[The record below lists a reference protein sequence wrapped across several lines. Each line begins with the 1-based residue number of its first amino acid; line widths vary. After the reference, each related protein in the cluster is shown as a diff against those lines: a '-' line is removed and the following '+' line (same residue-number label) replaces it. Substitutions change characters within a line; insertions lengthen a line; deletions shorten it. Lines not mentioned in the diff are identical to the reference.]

1 MKSLEQL
8 SSEEADYQPSTE
20 VKNLLKQVHLVCV
33 VGGVGVGKNYLM
45 KQSGL
50 PVVGRVTSRPPRPDD
65 DPKTYSY
72 FTNEALTEMIARGEL
87 VQYAVDLPNKV
98 MYGSVLSDYVQN
110 GPTLADIWHWSV
122 DMLQNKGFGS
132 VSAISIISPWEQW
145 QHQLEERFA
154 RRDEAYKNARLEEA
168 VKSLEWTKGQ
178 ILRKNPNHAVVINGR
193 AHTAKSIRALQDF
206 AHGKHVPE
214 PPKASTLINE
224 LLMHLAQEVY

>member
-8 SSEEADYQPSTE
+8 SGEEADYQPSTE

-72 FTNEALTEMIARGEL
+72 FTNKALTEMIARGEL

-98 MYGSVLSDYVQN
+98 MYGSVPSDYVQN

-168 VKSLEWTKGQ
+168 VKSLEWTKSQ
-178 ILRKNPNHAVVINGR
+178 ILRKNPSHAVVINDQAR
-193 AHTAKSIRALQDF
+193 TAASIQTLQTFAKGQGVPTPADALLLIDSLI
-206 AHGKHVPE
+206 KH
-214 PPKASTLINE
+214 LN
-224 LLMHLAQEVY
+224 